1 MESPCINIC
10 KLDKA
15 GRICT
20 GCRRTIDEIQRWRG
34 TSKAERR
41 AIMERL
47 GRQRETKPPLTDPA
61 PP

>member
-1 MESPCINIC
+1 MESPCVNIC

-20 GCRRTIDEIQRWRG
+20 GCGLTVQEIARWRDMNE
-34 TSKAERR
+34 AERH

-47 GRQRETKPPLTDPA
+47 KGSQRNRPL
-61 PP
+61 